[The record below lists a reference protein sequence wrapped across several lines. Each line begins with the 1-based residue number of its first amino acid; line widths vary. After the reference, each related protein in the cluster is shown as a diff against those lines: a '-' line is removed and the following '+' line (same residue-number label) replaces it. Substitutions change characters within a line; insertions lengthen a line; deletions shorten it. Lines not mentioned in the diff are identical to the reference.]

1 MKHRTLWLPFALG
14 LLTMAMLVGSATF
27 PAQAQQAAPP
37 ALPVGDDQEDPT
49 MEVPFKGFVPE
60 EGSVKL
66 ILRLYDRA
74 AGGTKLF
81 EEAREAEV
89 AHGVYVALVEV
100 PTHIVAKRL
109 AVWMEVA
116 RAADPDTPLEARAPF
131 RVKPSGDVGPLA
143 PGCGYSS
150 CVSLCIT
157 CGGRYPYFSGSLPVA
172 GNPIERG
179 TGCSGSLEGKA
190 DPRPFLCSN

>member
-1 MKHRTLWLPFALG
+1 MKHRTLWLRLDLG
-14 LLTMAMLVGSATF
+14 LLSMAVLVGSATL

-37 ALPVGDDQEDPT
+37 APPVGDDQEDPT

-60 EGSVKL
+60 DGSVKL

-74 AGGTKLF
+74 DGGTKLF
-81 EEAREAEV
+81 EETREAEV
-89 AHGVYVALVEV
+89 VQGVYVAFVEV
-100 PTHIVAKRL
+100 PTDIVMKRP
-109 AVWMEVA
+109 AVWTEVA

-131 RVKPSGDVGPLA
+131 RVKPWGDEGPQA
-143 PGCGYSS
+143 TGCGFSS

-157 CGGRYPYFSGSLPVA
+157 CGGRYPFYSGTIPVPS
-172 GNPIERG
+172 NPVERG
-179 TGCSGSLEGKA
+179 TSCSGSLAGRA